1 MERREEKALGGFS
14 VDEFNYFLIEK
25 GLPQD
30 VTTAI
35 QENGVSG
42 DIFME
47 LSEDNLKEVA
57 PRLSDIIA
65 LKQIQQ
71 SHQPTK
77 VSTPLNPRV

>member
-47 LSEDNLKEVA
+47 LLLK
-57 PRLSDIIA
+57 
-65 LKQIQQ
+65 
-71 SHQPTK
+71 
-77 VSTPLNPRV
+77 